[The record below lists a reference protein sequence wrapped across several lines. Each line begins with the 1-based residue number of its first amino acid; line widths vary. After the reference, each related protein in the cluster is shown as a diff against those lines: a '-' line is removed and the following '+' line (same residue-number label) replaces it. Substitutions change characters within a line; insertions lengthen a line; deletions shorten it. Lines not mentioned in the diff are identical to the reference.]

1 MKKILEKKKHT
12 VEEKLKM
19 PQPSASILTISLKPL
34 WLFIFQKI
42 VKTPPQKK
50 ILILLISFKV
60 FCGNCMYKYLES
72 FKQFDVPLPNFRN
85 ERTRKRQIGHH
96 PQFAGMW
103 FAKKMYFY
111 HSFKKTFIALVSVG
125 LA

>member
-60 FCGNCMYKYLES
+60 FL
-72 FKQFDVPLPNFRN
+72 
-85 ERTRKRQIGHH
+85 RKL
-96 PQFAGMW
+96 
-103 FAKKMYFY
+103 Y
-111 HSFKKTFIALVSVG
+111 V
-125 LA
+125 